1 MRLINMLISLNELE
15 CLNNYMFVLIQN
27 KKKNF
32 YSGLMKIWMKMILL
46 EKYLKKFQMKIG
58 KKYK

>member
-1 MRLINMLISLNELE
+1 MKIFLMKLLI
-15 CLNNYMFVLIQN
+15 NNYMFVLIQN

-46 EKYLKKFQMKIG
+46 EKYLKKFQMKIV